1 MHNRGSFILAALIA
15 GCIALL
21 LVGCDYCRAG
31 RYKLTFQPTPRHEST
46 TTVTGT
52 DEGRIV
58 ELLQSALRERGFT
71 QLRPDFWTRRGAD
84 VSWETNAPGAL
95 TLCVGAFGAKR
106 EVRES
111 EQVELELVR
120 FLLAQPGIAVTPVE
134 SSRRPAQK

>member
-1 MHNRGSFILAALIA
+1 MLLI
-15 GCIALL
+15 
-21 LVGCDYCRAG
+21 GCDYCRAG
-31 RYKLTFQPTPRHEST
+31 RYRLTIQPPPRHEST
-46 TTVTGT
+46 TTVTAT
-52 DEGRIV
+52 DDGRIV

-120 FLLAQPGIAVTPVE
+120 FLLSHPGVSVTPVE
-134 SSRRPAQK
+134 GRGQPAKE

>member
-1 MHNRGSFILAALIA
+1 MLAALV
-15 GCIALL
+15 GCSALL
-21 LVGCDYCRAG
+21 SVGCDYCRAG
-31 RYKLTFQPTPRHEST
+31 RYKLTLQPPPPDAST
-46 TTVTGT
+46 TTVTATG
-52 DEGRIV
+52 EERVV

-111 EQVELELVR
+111 EQAELELIR
-120 FLLAQPGIAVTPVE
+120 FLLSQPCVSVTPLE
-134 SSRRPAQK
+134 SRRQPAQE